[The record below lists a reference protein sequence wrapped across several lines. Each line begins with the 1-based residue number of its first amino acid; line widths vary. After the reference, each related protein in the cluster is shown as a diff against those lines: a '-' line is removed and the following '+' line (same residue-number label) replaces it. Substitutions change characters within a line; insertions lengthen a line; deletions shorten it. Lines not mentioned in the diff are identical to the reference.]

1 MGGGEDVSDGAYPFT
16 AKVAFGNLHA
26 CTGALVDA
34 RWVVT
39 AKSCFTDGTAPVEAG
54 APTKPTSVLVGRTD
68 LTSTTG
74 HHLAVTSVIP
84 HPDRNVLLARLSAE
98 VTDITPIAWATT
110 VPSNGETLRV
120 TGYGRTATEWIPH
133 RLHTASFT
141 VQDTTATAINVVGA
155 SADATICKGDAG
167 GPAFRDS
174 GGRAELVAVNDTSWQ
189 RGCLG
194 EIETREGATQSRLDN
209 LSDWFRDAV
218 DTVEG
223 ADDISSTTGDL
234 GLVRT
239 RDGIVRQYRL
249 GTDGWIY
256 SSSQGNAGSV
266 FSPWIRVGDRG
277 GFVGAPTA
285 AVTGNETI
293 VVYGR
298 GSDNKIYGVGQP
310 SPGAAFG
317 DWGIVGTDQPILAS
331 DPTVVITPEGVPAVY
346 ATGSDGHVWGSSQV
360 SLDSTFGAWKK
371 IGTEGAG
378 VASKPHAVI
387 APNDTI
393 VIYAVTTAGMVSGVG
408 QPSPGAAMGSW
419 GSVGTSQPTDGFK
432 TAPSAVVT
440 PSNLIAVYATG
451 NDGYVWGAS
460 QSTPGGAIGEW
471 SRIGVSGAGVASRP
485 QPLIADNGTISVFVR
500 NTADGISGVT
510 QRVIDGVFGNW
521 TAVGANQP
529 TFVGEPSAIVSVTG
543 TIAVYGKAS
552 DNWIWGTNQSS
563 VDDAFSDWRR
573 IGG

>member
-1 MGGGEDVSDGAYPFT
+1 MPDGVYPFT
-16 AKVAFGNLHA
+16 AKVAFGDLHV

-39 AKSCFTDGTAPVEAG
+39 AKGCFADGTAPVVAG
-54 APTKPTSVLVGRTD
+54 APTRPTSVLVGRTD
-68 LTSTTG
+68 LTSSTG
-74 HHLAVTSVIP
+74 HQLAVTSVIP
-84 HPDRNVLLARLSAE
+84 HPDRNVLLARLATE
-98 VTDITPIAWATT
+98 VTDIAPIAWATAE
-110 VPSNGETLRV
+110 PSHGEMLRV
-120 TGYGRTATEWIPH
+120 NGYGRTATEWIPR

-141 VQDTTATAINVVGA
+141 VQDATATAINVVGA

-174 GGRAELVAVNDTSWQ
+174 GGRVELVAINDTSWQ
-189 RGCLG
+189 KGCLG
-194 EIETREGATQSRLDN
+194 EVETREGATQSRLDD
-209 LSDWFRDAV
+209 LSGWFRDAV
-218 DTVEG
+218 ATVEG

-239 RDGIVRQYRL
+239 RDGIVTQYRL

-256 SSSQGNAGSV
+256 SSSQGNAGAV
-266 FSPWIRVGDRG
+266 FSPWTRIGDRG
-277 GFVGAPTA
+277 DFVGTPTA
-285 AVTGNETI
+285 TVTGNEATA
-293 VVYGR
+293 VYGR

-317 DWGIVGTDQPILAS
+317 DWGIVGTNQPILAS
-331 DPTVVITPEGVPAVY
+331 DPTVVTTPEGITAVY

-360 SLDSTFGAWKK
+360 SPGSTFGAWKR
-371 IGTEGAG
+371 IGTAGAG

-393 VIYAVTTAGMVSGVG
+393 VIYATNTAGKVSGVG

-419 GSVGTSQPTDGFK
+419 GSVGANQPTDGFK

-440 PSNLIAVYATG
+440 PGNLIAVYATG

-460 QSTPGGAIGEW
+460 QSTPGGAIGAW

-485 QPLIADNGTISVFVR
+485 QPLIADNGITAIFVR
-500 NTADGISGVT
+500 NTADGISGVS
-510 QRVIDGVFGNW
+510 QESIDGAFGSW

-529 TFVGEPSAIVSVTG
+529 TFVGDPSAIASVTG
-543 TIAVYGKAS
+543 TIAVYGKAA

-563 VDDAFSDWRR
+563 VDDVFSDWKR